1 MRVYSNLQS
10 HNTSKILNHEDL
22 YMYHPLNLKEKNFL
36 LGSTMNFFLA
46 VKHSQTCIIYRYVDL
61 RMLKVYLEAKY
72 ANYFHL
78 HTVQPV
84 LDVSLID
91 VESSELH
98 SHQTTE
104 S

>member
-1 MRVYSNLQS
+1 
-10 HNTSKILNHEDL
+10 
-22 YMYHPLNLKEKNFL
+22 
-36 LGSTMNFFLA
+36 
-46 VKHSQTCIIYRYVDL
+46 
-61 RMLKVYLEAKY
+61 MLKVYLEAKY
-72 ANYFHL
+72 TNYFHS

-98 SHQTTE
+98 SHQMTE